1 MVSDLH
7 KLSTNFVRESR
18 RKKNCVRKVDINGSQ
33 VARNALYKSAGRGEK
48 KDETISFRSIGQL
61 GRPPDLGSGSRRFK
75 SCYSDCGFGRIGY
88 ALDCGSRLCGFKSR
102 RSPSKIYLIFQ
113 KIFGIIFI

>member
-33 VARNALYKSAGRGEK
+33 VARNALYKSAGRGKK
-48 KDETISFRSIGQL
+48 KDETISFWNLVQL
-61 GRPPDLGSGSRRFK
+61 VRTPPDKAEVPSSSLGVPLWACSAGCRHRGEPTRVFGVRF
-75 SCYSDCGFGRIGY
+75 
-88 ALDCGSRLCGFKSR
+88 
-102 RSPSKIYLIFQ
+102 SPCPFLNMLV
-113 KIFGIIFI
+113 